1 MAFLDMMVET
11 AQNGAVLTDDEIK
24 EEVDTIMFE
33 VRRIVIYDVS
43 LTVPHLKLQTSMEIT
58 CRPIRDTIIITTT
71 TVFATKLI
79 ITSQRFEK
87 SWCLRLQGQAARFSN
102 QKAA

>member
-11 AQNGAVLTDDEIK
+11 AQNDAVLSDDEIK

-33 VRRIVIYDVS
+33 VRRIPIWDVS

-58 CRPIRDTIIITTT
+58 NRPIQDTIIFTTIT
-71 TVFATKLI
+71 VVATKLI
-79 ITSQRFEK
+79 NTSRRFK
-87 SWCLRLQGQAARFSN
+87 TL
-102 QKAA
+102 